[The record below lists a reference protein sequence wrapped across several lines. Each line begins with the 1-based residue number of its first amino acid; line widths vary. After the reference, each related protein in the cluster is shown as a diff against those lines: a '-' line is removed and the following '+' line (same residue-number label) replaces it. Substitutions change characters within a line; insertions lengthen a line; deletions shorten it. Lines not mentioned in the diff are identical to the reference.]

1 MKIHL
6 EIREE
11 YPEPE
16 ILIRAA
22 ALTPEI
28 EKILQLLGQP
38 SGNKTLNGYRQDTVT
53 PLIPEKILRLYG
65 ENQKVF
71 AQTMEGTYQ
80 LRERLYELEAWLGS
94 EAFLRISHSEI
105 VNRRRICRL
114 DVHRRREDRRGG
126 RLYRGGSGGAA
137 AGAAACAGRRHPPF
151 HPDGHHQLRRC
162 RRRV

>member
-6 EIREE
+6 EICDE

-16 ILIRAA
+16 IRICAA

-28 EKILQLLGQP
+28 EKILQLVERSP
-38 SGNKTLNGYRQDTVT
+38 GNKPLNGYRQDTVT
-53 PLIPEKILRLYG
+53 PLAPEKILRLYG

-71 AQTMEGTYQ
+71 AQTMEGIYQ
-80 LRERLYELEAWLGS
+80 LRERLYELEERLGS

-114 DVHRRREDRRGG
+114 DVSLTGTIAVILEGGITTYVSRRYVPRIRKALE
-126 RLYRGGSGGAA
+126 L
-137 AGAAACAGRRHPPF
+137 
-151 HPDGHHQLRRC
+151 
-162 RRRV
+162 

>member
-6 EIREE
+6 EIRDE

-16 ILIRAA
+16 IRICAA

-28 EKILQLLGQP
+28 EKILQLVERS
-38 SGNKTLNGYRQDTVT
+38 SGNKPLNGYRQDTAT
-53 PLIPEKILRLYG
+53 PLAPEKILRLYG

-71 AQTMEGTYQ
+71 AQTMEGIYQ
-80 LRERLYELEAWLGS
+80 LRERLYELEERLGS

-114 DVHRRREDRRGG
+114 DVSLTGTIAVILEGGITTYVSRRYVPRIRKALE
-126 RLYRGGSGGAA
+126 L
-137 AGAAACAGRRHPPF
+137 
-151 HPDGHHQLRRC
+151 
-162 RRRV
+162 

>member
-28 EKILQLLGQP
+28 EKILQLAGHP

-53 PLIPEKILRLYG
+53 PLVPEKILRLYG

-80 LRERLYELEAWLGS
+80 LRERLYELEERLGS

-114 DVHRRREDRRGG
+114 DVSLTGTIAVILEGGITTYVSRRYVPRIRKALE
-126 RLYRGGSGGAA
+126 L
-137 AGAAACAGRRHPPF
+137 
-151 HPDGHHQLRRC
+151 
-162 RRRV
+162 

>member
-6 EIREE
+6 EIRDE

-16 ILIRAA
+16 IRIRAA

-28 EKILQLLGQP
+28 EKILQLVERS
-38 SGNKTLNGYRQDTVT
+38 SGNKPLNGYRQDTVT
-53 PLIPEKILRLYG
+53 PLAPEKILRLYG

-71 AQTMEGTYQ
+71 AQTMEGIYQ
-80 LRERLYELEAWLGS
+80 LRERLYELEERLGS

-114 DVHRRREDRRGG
+114 DVSLTGTIAVILECGITTYVSRRYVPRIRKALE
-126 RLYRGGSGGAA
+126 L
-137 AGAAACAGRRHPPF
+137 
-151 HPDGHHQLRRC
+151 
-162 RRRV
+162 

>member
-6 EIREE
+6 EIRDE

-16 ILIRAA
+16 IWMCAA

-28 EKILQLLGQP
+28 EKILQLVERS
-38 SGNKTLNGYRQDTVT
+38 SGNKPLNGYRQDTVT
-53 PLIPEKILRLYG
+53 PLAPEKILRLYG

-71 AQTMEGTYQ
+71 AQTMEGIYQ
-80 LRERLYELEAWLGS
+80 LRERLYELEERLGS

-114 DVHRRREDRRGG
+114 DVSLTGNIAVILEGGITTYVSRRYVPRIRKALE
-126 RLYRGGSGGAA
+126 L
-137 AGAAACAGRRHPPF
+137 
-151 HPDGHHQLRRC
+151 
-162 RRRV
+162 

>member
-6 EIREE
+6 EIRDE

-16 ILIRAA
+16 IRICAA

-28 EKILQLLGQP
+28 EKILQLVERS
-38 SGNKTLNGYRQDTVT
+38 SGNKPLNGYRQDTVT
-53 PLIPEKILRLYG
+53 PLAPEKILRLYG

-71 AQTMEGTYQ
+71 AQTMEGIYQ
-80 LRERLYELEAWLGS
+80 LRERLYELEERLGR

-114 DVHRRREDRRGG
+114 DVSLTGTIAVILEGGITTYVSRRYVPRIRKALE
-126 RLYRGGSGGAA
+126 L
-137 AGAAACAGRRHPPF
+137 
-151 HPDGHHQLRRC
+151 
-162 RRRV
+162 

>member
-6 EIREE
+6 EIRDE

-16 ILIRAA
+16 IRICAA

-28 EKILQLLGQP
+28 EKILQLVERSP
-38 SGNKTLNGYRQDTVT
+38 GNKPLNGYRQDTVT
-53 PLIPEKILRLYG
+53 PLAPEKILRLYG

-71 AQTMEGTYQ
+71 AQTMEGIYQ
-80 LRERLYELEAWLGS
+80 LRERLYELEERLGS

-114 DVHRRREDRRGG
+114 DVSLTGTIAVILEGGITTYVFRRYVPRIRKALE
-126 RLYRGGSGGAA
+126 L
-137 AGAAACAGRRHPPF
+137 
-151 HPDGHHQLRRC
+151 
-162 RRRV
+162 

>member
-6 EIREE
+6 EIRDE

-16 ILIRAA
+16 IRICAA

-28 EKILQLLGQP
+28 EKILQLVERSP
-38 SGNKTLNGYRQDTVT
+38 GNKPLNGYRQDTVT
-53 PLIPEKILRLYG
+53 PLAPEKILRLYG

-71 AQTMEGTYQ
+71 AQTMEGIYQ
-80 LRERLYELEAWLGS
+80 LRERLYELEERLGS

-114 DVHRRREDRRGG
+114 DVSLTGTIAVILEGGITTYVSRRYVPRIRKALE
-126 RLYRGGSGGAA
+126 L
-137 AGAAACAGRRHPPF
+137 
-151 HPDGHHQLRRC
+151 
-162 RRRV
+162 

>member
-6 EIREE
+6 EIRDE

-16 ILIRAA
+16 RRICAA

-28 EKILQLLGQP
+28 EKILQLVERS
-38 SGNKTLNGYRQDTVT
+38 SGNKPLNGYRQDTVT
-53 PLIPEKILRLYG
+53 PLAPEKILRLYG

-71 AQTMEGTYQ
+71 AQTMEGIYQ
-80 LRERLYELEAWLGS
+80 LRERLYELEERLGS

-114 DVHRRREDRRGG
+114 DVSLTGTIAVILEGGITTYVSRRYVPRIRKALE
-126 RLYRGGSGGAA
+126 L
-137 AGAAACAGRRHPPF
+137 
-151 HPDGHHQLRRC
+151 
-162 RRRV
+162 

>member
-6 EIREE
+6 EIRDE

-16 ILIRAA
+16 IRICAV

-28 EKILQLLGQP
+28 EKILQLVERSP
-38 SGNKTLNGYRQDTVT
+38 GNKPLNGYRQDTVT
-53 PLIPEKILRLYG
+53 PLAPEKILRLYG

-71 AQTMEGTYQ
+71 AQTMEGIYQ
-80 LRERLYELEAWLGS
+80 LRERLYELEERLGS

-114 DVHRRREDRRGG
+114 DVSLTGTIAVILEGGITTYVSRRYVPRIRKALE
-126 RLYRGGSGGAA
+126 L
-137 AGAAACAGRRHPPF
+137 
-151 HPDGHHQLRRC
+151 
-162 RRRV
+162 

>member
-114 DVHRRREDRRGG
+114 DVSLTGTIAVILEGGITTYVSRRYVPRIRKALE
-126 RLYRGGSGGAA
+126 L
-137 AGAAACAGRRHPPF
+137 
-151 HPDGHHQLRRC
+151 
-162 RRRV
+162 

>member
-6 EIREE
+6 EIRDE

-16 ILIRAA
+16 IRICAA

-28 EKILQLLGQP
+28 EKILQLVERSP
-38 SGNKTLNGYRQDTVT
+38 GNKPLNGYRQDTVT
-53 PLIPEKILRLYG
+53 PLAPEKILRLYG

-71 AQTMEGTYQ
+71 AQTMEGIYQ
-80 LRERLYELEAWLGS
+80 LRERLYELEERLGS

-114 DVHRRREDRRGG
+114 DVSLTGTIAVILEGGITTYVSRR
-126 RLYRGGSGGAA
+126 YV
-137 AGAAACAGRRHPPF
+137 PPIRKA
-151 HPDGHHQLRRC
+151 LEL
-162 RRRV
+162 

>member
-6 EIREE
+6 EIRDE

-16 ILIRAA
+16 IWICAA

-28 EKILQLLGQP
+28 EKILQLVARSP
-38 SGNKTLNGYRQDTVT
+38 GNKPLNGYRQDTVT
-53 PLIPEKILRLYG
+53 PLAPEKILRLYG

-71 AQTMEGTYQ
+71 AQTMEGIYQ
-80 LRERLYELEAWLGS
+80 LRERLYELEERLGS

-114 DVHRRREDRRGG
+114 DVSLTGTIAVILEGGITTYVSRRYVPRIRKALE
-126 RLYRGGSGGAA
+126 L
-137 AGAAACAGRRHPPF
+137 
-151 HPDGHHQLRRC
+151 
-162 RRRV
+162 

>member
-6 EIREE
+6 EIRDE

-16 ILIRAA
+16 IRICAA

-28 EKILQLLGQP
+28 EKILQLVERSP
-38 SGNKTLNGYRQDTVT
+38 GNKPLNGYRQDTVT
-53 PLIPEKILRLYG
+53 PLAPEKILRLYG

-71 AQTMEGTYQ
+71 AQTMEGIYQ
-80 LRERLYELEAWLGS
+80 LRERLCELEERLGS

-114 DVHRRREDRRGG
+114 DVSLTGTIAVILEGGITTYVSRRYVPRIRKALE
-126 RLYRGGSGGAA
+126 L
-137 AGAAACAGRRHPPF
+137 
-151 HPDGHHQLRRC
+151 
-162 RRRV
+162 

>member
-6 EIREE
+6 EIRDE

-16 ILIRAA
+16 IRICAA

-28 EKILQLLGQP
+28 EKILQLVERSP
-38 SGNKTLNGYRQDTVT
+38 GNKPLNGYRQDTVT
-53 PLIPEKILRLYG
+53 PLAPEKILRLYG

-71 AQTMEGTYQ
+71 AQTMEGIYQ
-80 LRERLYELEAWLGS
+80 LRERLYELEEWLGS

-114 DVHRRREDRRGG
+114 DVSLTGTIAVILEGGITTYVSRRYVPRIRKALE
-126 RLYRGGSGGAA
+126 L
-137 AGAAACAGRRHPPF
+137 
-151 HPDGHHQLRRC
+151 
-162 RRRV
+162 

>member
-6 EIREE
+6 EIRDE

-16 ILIRAA
+16 IRICAA

-28 EKILQLLGQP
+28 EKILQLVERS
-38 SGNKTLNGYRQDTVT
+38 SGNKPLNGYRQDTVT
-53 PLIPEKILRLYG
+53 PLAPEKILRLYG

-71 AQTMEGTYQ
+71 AQTMEGIYQ
-80 LRERLYELEAWLGS
+80 LRERLYELEERLGS

-114 DVHRRREDRRGG
+114 DVSLTGTIAVILEVGITTYVSRRYVPRIRKALE
-126 RLYRGGSGGAA
+126 L
-137 AGAAACAGRRHPPF
+137 
-151 HPDGHHQLRRC
+151 
-162 RRRV
+162 

>member
-6 EIREE
+6 EIRDE

-16 ILIRAA
+16 IRICAA

-28 EKILQLLGQP
+28 EKILQLVERSP
-38 SGNKTLNGYRQDTVT
+38 GNKPLNGYRQDTVT
-53 PLIPEKILRLYG
+53 PLAPEKILRLYG

-71 AQTMEGTYQ
+71 AQTMEGIYQ
-80 LRERLYELEAWLGS
+80 LRVRLYELEERLGS

-114 DVHRRREDRRGG
+114 DVSLTGTIAVILEGGITTYVSRRYVPRIRKALE
-126 RLYRGGSGGAA
+126 L
-137 AGAAACAGRRHPPF
+137 
-151 HPDGHHQLRRC
+151 
-162 RRRV
+162 

>member
-6 EIREE
+6 EIRDE

-16 ILIRAA
+16 IRICAA

-28 EKILQLLGQP
+28 EKILQLVERS
-38 SGNKTLNGYRQDTVT
+38 SGNKPLNGYRQDTVT
-53 PLIPEKILRLYG
+53 PLAPEKILRLYG

-71 AQTMEGTYQ
+71 AQTMEGIYQ
-80 LRERLYELEAWLGS
+80 LRERLYELEERLGS

-114 DVHRRREDRRGG
+114 DVSLTGTIAVILEGGITTYVSRRYVPRIRKE
-126 RLYRGGSGGAA
+126 LE
-137 AGAAACAGRRHPPF
+137 
-151 HPDGHHQLRRC
+151 L
-162 RRRV
+162 

>member
-6 EIREE
+6 EIRDE

-16 ILIRAA
+16 IRICAA

-28 EKILQLLGQP
+28 EKILQLVERS
-38 SGNKTLNGYRQDTVT
+38 SGNKPLNGYRQDTVT
-53 PLIPEKILRLYG
+53 PLAPEKILRLYG

-71 AQTMEGTYQ
+71 AQTMEGIYQ
-80 LRERLYELEAWLGS
+80 LRERLYELEERLGS

-114 DVHRRREDRRGG
+114 DVSLTGTIAVILEGGITTYVSRRYVPRIRKALE
-126 RLYRGGSGGAA
+126 L
-137 AGAAACAGRRHPPF
+137 
-151 HPDGHHQLRRC
+151 
-162 RRRV
+162 

>member
-6 EIREE
+6 EIRDE

-16 ILIRAA
+16 IRICAA

-28 EKILQLLGQP
+28 EKILQLVERS
-38 SGNKTLNGYRQDTVT
+38 SGNKPLNGYRQDTVT
-53 PLIPEKILRLYG
+53 PLAPEKILRLYG

-71 AQTMEGTYQ
+71 AQTMEGIYQ
-80 LRERLYELEAWLGS
+80 LRERLYELEERLGS

-114 DVHRRREDRRGG
+114 DVSLTGTIAVILEGGITTYVSRR
-126 RLYRGGSGGAA
+126 
-137 AGAAACAGRRHPPF
+137 
-151 HPDGHHQLRRC
+151 
-162 RRRV
+162 